1 MYVVFLVGQENKLFP
16 LLRVF
21 VVLSDLVR
29 VIGEHVQYFQL
40 LLDHHV
46 SLELVRVPVVL
57 RVHRVAEAVDR
68 QKQRV
73 LQTALYA
80 VLGVFR
86 TTRRPWMIATSFTI
100 RRLVLLDYR
109 FPANLAQQNVGLLS
123 DLMLRLFIFI

>member
-86 TTRRPWMIATSFTI
+86 TTRRP
-100 RRLVLLDYR
+100 
-109 FPANLAQQNVGLLS
+109 
-123 DLMLRLFIFI
+123 